1 MFFVNCPNSDKK
13 LHYELIKKY
22 FIKSASNKKG
32 YYTTKDINEIK
43 KDTKKRSDWRNY
55 VSALNEILSDDNQI
69 FSAIDVGCG
78 MGNFILELV
87 YYQQFKKIVGID
99 FLKETFNIARE
110 NKQYFG
116 YVDFIQS
123 NLLSLPLKNRSF
135 DLTVCLNVL
144 HHVHK
149 EDFTTAIY
157 ELTRITN
164 KYLMIEIRNKN
175 NFLEF
180 FYQKI
185 LLPKLYNDI
194 PQFTNSITEVNNL
207 MKKNGFE
214 LKKIKGRIPFR
225 WACRHL
231 VLVYKRL

>member
-1 MFFVNCPNSDKK
+1 MDKSNFDK
-13 LHYELIKKY
+13 TLHYELIKKY
-22 FIKSASNKKG
+22 FIKSATNKKG
-32 YYTTKDINEIK
+32 YYKSKSIYEIN
-43 KDTKKRSDWRNY
+43 KDTKRRSDWKNY
-55 VSALNEILSDDNQI
+55 TSALDEILKNDRQI
-69 FSAIDVGCG
+69 ESTIDIGCG

-87 YYQQFKKIVGID
+87 NRKQFKKIFGID
-99 FLKETFNIARE
+99 FVKETFDIARE

-116 YVDFIQS
+116 NIDFIQG
-123 NLLSLPLKNRSF
+123 NMLSLPFKNRSF
-135 DLTVCLNVL
+135 DLTFCLNVL

-149 EDFTTAIY
+149 NDFTLAIY

-180 FYQKI
+180 LYQKI
-185 LLPKLYNDI
+185 LLPKFYRSL

-207 MKKNGFE
+207 MKQNGFG
-214 LKKIKGRIPFR
+214 LKIIKGRIPFT

-231 VLVYKRL
+231 VLVYKRI

>member
-1 MFFVNCPNSDKK
+1 VDKSNSDKK
-13 LHYELIKKY
+13 LHYESIKKY
-22 FIKSASNKKG
+22 FIKSAANKKG
-32 YYTTKDINEIK
+32 YYRSKSIYEIK
-43 KDTKKRSDWRNY
+43 KDTKRRSDWKNY
-55 VSALNEILSDDNQI
+55 TSALDEVLKNDRQI
-69 FSAIDVGCG
+69 ESTIDIGCG

-87 YYQQFKKIVGID
+87 YRKKFKKIFGID
-99 FLKETFNIARE
+99 FLKETFDIARE
-110 NKQYFG
+110 NKQHFG
-116 YVDFIQS
+116 NIGFIQG
-123 NLLSLPLKNRSF
+123 NILSLPFKNSSF

-149 EDFTTAIY
+149 DDFTLAIY

-180 FYQKI
+180 LYQKI
-185 LLPKLYNDI
+185 LLPKLYRSL

-207 MKKNGFE
+207 MKQNGFG
-214 LKKIKGRIPFR
+214 LKIIKGRIPFT

-231 VLVYKRL
+231 VLVYKKI